1 MLELCC
7 KTAHRFEQQRNIK
20 SRKLAQNIAEYL
32 QTHFSMDLSLD
43 QIAEEFSYTSPY
55 INKILNIYSN
65 TTLYDMLTE
74 IRMKNAKQMLE
85 DTNMQ
90 IYQISEA
97 VGYNNTQSF
106 IRMFKKTVGMTP
118 GKYRQQAQDQ

>member
-1 MLELCC
+1 MPRTFLM
-7 KTAHRFEQQRNIK
+7 F
-20 SRKLAQNIAEYL
+20 
-32 QTHFSMDLSLD
+32 LS
-43 QIAEEFSYTSPY
+43 YV
-55 INKILNIYSN
+55 INKILKIYSN
-65 TTLYDMLTE
+65 TTFYDMLTE